1 MAKSEST
8 KIEFGYF
15 HDYES
20 EQFAF
25 YRIPKVLFTDEYF
38 RNLSSDAKVLYGLML
53 DRMAL
58 SIRHQW
64 FDEEGKVY
72 IIFTVEQVIQYMN
85 CGRDKAM
92 KTLAELDT
100 KKGIGL
106 IERVKQGFGKPDI
119 IYVKN
124 FATIGEAEEETPAN
138 ADVSTEV
145 QDLNLKSSK
154 SYTSRSSETELQEVQ
169 KADFQKSKNFT
180 SRSTISEL
188 AEVQYNKKTIDMK
201 LSIAVLPGDG
211 IGPEIMTE
219 GVKVMKVV
227 AEKFGHEFSFKE
239 AICGAHAIDEV
250 GDPFPEETFQTCL
263 NADAVLFAAVGDP
276 RFDNDPTAK
285 VRPEQGLLAMRKK
298 LGLFANVRPVA
309 TFDCLLHKSPLKD
322 ELLKGAD
329 FVVIRELTGGMY
341 FGEKYQDNDK
351 AYDTDIYTRPEIER
365 ILKVAFEFAMKR
377 NKHLTV
383 VDKAN
388 VLASSRLW
396 RQIAKEMEPQ
406 YPEVNTD
413 YMFID
418 NASMRV
424 LTEPRFFD
432 VIVTE
437 NTFGD
442 ILTDETSC
450 ITGSM
455 GLQPSS
461 SLGEHTPLF
470 EPVHGSWPQAA
481 GKNLANPVA
490 QILSAAMLLEH
501 FGLNEEGAL
510 VRKAVDASLDANVR
524 TPEIQVEGGAQY
536 GTAEVGQWIAD
547 YIAKA

>member
-1 MAKSEST
+1 MNRLYRLEILIWNNISE
-8 KIEFGYF
+8 
-15 HDYES
+15 DYE
-20 EQFAF
+20 
-25 YRIPKVLFTDEYF
+25 I
-38 RNLSSDAKVLYGLML
+38 
-53 DRMAL
+53 
-58 SIRHQW
+58 
-64 FDEEGKVY
+64 
-72 IIFTVEQVIQYMN
+72 
-85 CGRDKAM
+85 
-92 KTLAELDT
+92 
-100 KKGIGL
+100 
-106 IERVKQGFGKPDI
+106 
-119 IYVKN
+119 
-124 FATIGEAEEETPAN
+124 
-138 ADVSTEV
+138 
-145 QDLNLKSSK
+145 
-154 SYTSRSSETELQEVQ
+154 
-169 KADFQKSKNFT
+169 
-180 SRSTISEL
+180 ISEEYRNISEGYWNISEGFYSAARPER
-188 AEVQYNKKTIDMK
+188 AEAPSPGQHPGYKIAFSNAPCKGKSFNHSNNKTIKKSNKMK
-201 LSIAVLPGDG
+201 LNIAVLAGDG
-211 IGPEIMTE
+211 IGPEIMKQ
-219 GVKVMKVV
+219 GVAVMQAI
-227 AEKFGHEFSFKE
+227 AEKFNHEFTYNE

-250 GDPFPEETFQTCL
+250 GDPFPEETFKTCMD
-263 NADAVLFAAVGDP
+263 ADAVLFAAVGDP
-276 RFDNDPTAK
+276 RFDNNPTAK

-424 LTEPRFFD
+424 LTEPTFFD

-510 VRKAVDASLDANVR
+510 IRKAVDASLDANVR
-524 TPEIQVEGGAQY
+524 TPEIQVEGGAHY
-536 GTAEVGQWIAD
+536 GTTEVGAWVVNWIKNA
-547 YIAKA
+547 